1 MKKVPSAQHPSL
13 PPLFRAPSS
22 VDNMGSD
29 CCNTPSSPVL
39 TLPFRVLCNTWTA
52 APPTLWLQYLWLIQ
66 RHLRK
71 PPSRPQTFFLSDAF
85 FCLSFC
91 PVTSGISTHFF
102 YPFTS
107 SLYVSLDVMATHSS
121 TLAWQI
127 PWPEEPGRLPSLGSL
142 QVGHDWV
149 TSLSL
154 SFFTFMHWKRKWQP
168 TPVFLPGEF
177 QGQWSLVGCR
187 LWGRTESA
195 TTKVT

>member
-102 YPFTS
+102 YLLLFFFS
-107 SLYVSLDVMATHSS
+107 VVCSIFKSKKNLS
-121 TLAWQI
+121 TLTN
-127 PWPEEPGRLPSLGSL
+127 GRAS
-142 QVGHDWV
+142 
-149 TSLSL
+149 T
-154 SFFTFMHWKRKWQP
+154 TNAIWKK
-168 TPVFLPGEF
+168 
-177 QGQWSLVGCR
+177 
-187 LWGRTESA
+187 
-195 TTKVT
+195 KKYIYIY